1 MNDKVEIWITIN
13 CREVIKAALLNR
25 GIASG
30 NEYRFDPLGWKILV
44 TRTGDLFLEV
54 LRRALEYRIG
64 LQQADLD
71 LGWRLALGEDELLLV
86 PGGENREQELTRI
99 REIMAFLQGLL
110 YEKRFVDVVLRTV
123 LTDIINTRAEEH
135 ILRSQYQRE
144 AAIGRMVGELNALDV
159 SKLPTAQPAAIQPPA
174 AAKPPALKIAGA
186 PPAEDERPPE

>member
-1 MNDKVEIWITIN
+1 MKDKVEIWITIS
-13 CREVIKAALLNR
+13 CREVVKAALLNR
-25 GIASG
+25 GIAAG

-64 LQQADLD
+64 LQHADLD

-86 PGGENREQELTRI
+86 PGGLNRERELTRI
-99 REIMAFLQGLL
+99 REIMAFLHGLL
-110 YEKRFVDVVLRTV
+110 YEKRFVDAVLRTV

-135 ILRSQYQRE
+135 ILRGQYERE

-159 SKLPTAQPAAIQPPA
+159 AKLPIAPPAPPKPPA
-174 AAKPPALKIAGA
+174 AAKPPALKIADS
-186 PPAEDERPPE
+186 PAADERPPE